1 MRPLGPNRR
10 EWIVFKRSRGS
21 SHFYTVSLVFYNF
34 LFLYAFSKTV
44 QRLYRLEAFR
54 FRLRER
60 RDHGRRQ
67 MDMSATGK
75 KRESGKGKENRY
87 RSEISR
93 KHGVV
98 VVVVVF
104 QR

>member
-1 MRPLGPNRR
+1 
-10 EWIVFKRSRGS
+10 
-21 SHFYTVSLVFYNF
+21 
-34 LFLYAFSKTV
+34 
-44 QRLYRLEAFR
+44 
-54 FRLRER
+54 
-60 RDHGRRQ
+60 